1 MSLTAT
7 SAIQFLLASNR
18 SCASAKR
25 SATGLR
31 PLLMI
36 VLMLLKNVVIALAVP
51 EHSGYTVSVV
61 IDASIVPVKPDQI
74 PLRSPLVSSSLNS
87 SLPALVVPVAF

>member
-1 MSLTAT
+1 
-7 SAIQFLLASNR
+7 
-18 SCASAKR
+18 
-25 SATGLR
+25 
-31 PLLMI
+31 MI